1 MLVHQCTML
10 VLSKLT
16 VYSLDST
23 VYHISSS
30 KVVHINWH
38 GLCIGLSIFNQPA
51 RVLTC
56 QGLTIMP
63 TKSERIVQAVI
74 YVLGFISIIVVW
86 MTA

>member
-1 MLVHQCTML
+1 MLVHQCTMS

-38 GLCIGLSIFNQPA
+38 GLCIGLSIINDTSKDQIMST
-51 RVLTC
+51 LTDKI
-56 QGLTIMP
+56 LYWLYALAI
-63 TKSERIVQAVI
+63 
-74 YVLGFISIIVVW
+74 LVVW
-86 MTA
+86 LTL